1 MAIRIPRPSDVL
13 GAAQTVAGLPSDAI
27 RMLTRLGGLID
38 QAETLLARADRL
50 LGSTEQTMARVNGA
64 TRKAD
69 EVIARA
75 DATTRSVQ
83 HLMAEYSPLA
93 ERAAPMAR
101 VLIEELSE
109 HELHA
114 AVRLIDQLP
123 AFTEHMEHDIMP
135 ILATLDRVGPD
146 IHDLLDVTRDVRQ
159 AILGLPGFA
168 FFRRRGEDREEDR
181 DEDRDEPA
189 SKS

>member
-1 MAIRIPRPSDVL
+1 MAIRIPWPSDVV
-13 GAAQTVAGLPSDAI
+13 GAAQTVAGLPSDVI
-27 RMLTRLGGLID
+27 RMMTRFGGLLD

-64 TRKAD
+64 TRQAE

-75 DATTRSVQ
+75 DATTRSVE
-83 HLMAEYSPLA
+83 HLVAEYSPMA

-101 VLIEELSE
+101 VLIDELSE
-109 HELHA
+109 RELHA

-123 AFTEHMEHDIMP
+123 ALTEHMENDIMP

-159 AILGLPGFA
+159 AIIGVPGFA
-168 FFRRRGEDREEDR
+168 FFRRRGQDLEEDREEDR
-181 DEDRDEPA
+181 DEPDQQ
-189 SKS
+189 S

>member
-1 MAIRIPRPSDVL
+1 MAIRIPWPSDVV
-13 GAAQTVAGLPSDAI
+13 GAAQTVVGLPSDVI
-27 RMLTRLGGLID
+27 RMMTRLGGLLD
-38 QAETLLARADRL
+38 QAESLLARADRL

-64 TRKAD
+64 TRQAE

-75 DATTRSVQ
+75 DATTRSVE
-83 HLMAEYSPLA
+83 HLVAEYSPMA

-101 VLIEELSE
+101 VLIDELSE

-123 AFTEHMEHDIMP
+123 ALTEHMENDIMP

-159 AILGLPGFA
+159 AIIGVPGFA
-168 FFRRRGEDREEDR
+168 FFRRRGQDLEEDSEEDR
-181 DEDRDEPA
+181 DEPDQQ
-189 SKS
+189 S

>member
-1 MAIRIPRPSDVL
+1 MAIRVPRPSDVL
-13 GAAQTVAGLPSDAI
+13 GAAQTVAGLPSDVI

-50 LGSTEQTMARVNGA
+50 LGSAEQTMAGVNGT
-64 TRKAD
+64 TRKA
-69 EVIARA
+69 EEAVARA
-75 DATTRSVQ
+75 DATTRSAQ
-83 HLMAEYSPLA
+83 HLMAEYSPMA

-101 VLIEELSE
+101 VLIDELSE
-109 HELHA
+109 QELHA

-123 AFTEHMEHDIMP
+123 ALTEHMEHDIMP

-159 AILGLPGFA
+159 AIIGVPGFA
-168 FFRRRGEDREEDR
+168 FFRRRGEDREE
-181 DEDRDEPA
+181 EDRDEPA
-189 SKS
+189 PQS